1 MRAQLNAHALDRER
15 AMHRDAPESDWKAF
29 RELREVALQRFC
41 ERALK
46 ELLRHIQDVSASH
59 HERYLA
65 VFRLLQER
73 DEELA
78 AAFNDPARSRMI
90 LQLALIHAHGLLTP
104 EEFGRFTAETRRA
117 ADAIASERAGGRG
130 LTKRSS

>member
-1 MRAQLNAHALDRER
+1 MS
-15 AMHRDAPESDWKAF
+15 RDAPESDWKAF

-41 ERALK
+41 ERVLK
-46 ELLRHIQDVSASH
+46 ELQPHIQDASASP

-90 LQLALIHAHGLLTP
+90 LQLALIHGHGLLTSD
-104 EEFGRFTAETRRA
+104 EFGRFTAETRSA
-117 ADAIASERAGGRG
+117 ADAIACVRAHAI
-130 LTKRSS
+130 